1 MSANNCNHDQPCGCN
16 NDELTTLPDPCD
28 TTNCVG
34 EECDTIINCDCVRY
48 NGAPIEQL
56 NIETGDSLCDII
68 TGLISLGGVPG
79 ERGFEGE
86 QGEQGPTGPQGPIGL
101 TGPAGPAGPQG
112 PQGNPGPQGQE
123 GDQGERGVRGRAG
136 LSGFLPQIDTGWVDL
151 LGFDW
156 YGPQN
161 VSGKRKPQ
169 VRRINRTLYFRGI
182 VMIPLQDPENGGEPL
197 IWNYNGSTSSPG
209 LQDTYG
215 TITTTAPSTSGPG
228 SVVLRIGGSVTFN
241 SDSSVLPAAV
251 YPNGTFPPGGVT
263 NYFDNIY
270 AIGHRMAFRFIKL
283 ASTGVNNYSTVLT
296 TLFRTFIDRSGKLVL
311 QLIKDYEENSNARS
325 GNTEQS
331 NHIFNTSP
339 ANYIIS
345 HVKVGERVPQYGPST
360 NHPFGIG
367 ELTNIHSTPISTLD
381 SDSNAP
387 LEVHFPSTFGTYP
400 FSCDANDEAQLGGF
414 GWLDLDGLVALL
426 PQVGAATISS
436 APALST
442 KTSTTINVNCGNISN
457 TANGE
462 IFYKGVCFAESPIT
476 PTVNNDYVLN
486 TTPGLPIGV
495 LSATDLLPNTT
506 YNFRSFVVTD
516 SGIYYSAQ
524 TSISTL
530 P

>member
-1 MSANNCNHDQPCGCN
+1 MSTNNCNHDQPCGCN

-28 TTNCVG
+28 NTGCVG
-34 EECDTIINCDCVRY
+34 EECDTIVDCDCVRY
-48 NGAPIEQL
+48 SGAPIEQL

-79 ERGFEGE
+79 ERGIEGE
-86 QGEQGPTGPQGPIGL
+86 QGEQGIPGPVGNTG
-101 TGPAGPAGPQG
+101 A
-112 PQGNPGPQGQE
+112 QGNPGPTGPPGPQGETGPPGPE

-136 LSGFLPQIDTGWVDL
+136 LSGFLPQIDTGWKDL
-151 LGFDW
+151 EGFDW

-161 VSGKRKPQ
+161 VSGKIKPQ

-182 VMIPLQDPENGGEPL
+182 LMVPLQDPENGGAPL
-197 IWNYNGSTSSPG
+197 LWNYNGSTSSPG

-215 TITTTAPSTSGPG
+215 TITTTAPSTGPG
-228 SVVLRIGGSVTFN
+228 GVFLRVGGSIAFN
-241 SDSSVLPAAV
+241 NDLSVLPADV
-251 YPNGTFPPGGVT
+251 FPNGLFPTSLT
-263 NYFDNIY
+263 NYFDNVY

-283 ASTGVNNYSTVLT
+283 TDTGANDYSTVLT
-296 TLFRTFIDRSGKLVL
+296 TLLRTFIARDGRLLL
-311 QLIKDYEENSNARS
+311 QLIKDYEENANARNA
-325 GNTEQS
+325 GGTAQT
-331 NHIFNTSP
+331 NHTFNTSP

-360 NHPFGIG
+360 GHPFGIG

-381 SDSNAP
+381 LDSNAP

-400 FSCDANDEAQLGGF
+400 FSCDANDQAQLGGF

-426 PQVGAATISS
+426 PQVGTATISS

-462 IFYKGVCFAESPIT
+462 IFYKGVCFAESPII

-486 TTPGLPIGV
+486 TIPGLTIGL
-495 LSATDLLPNTT
+495 LSATDLLPNTA

-524 TSISTL
+524 TAISTL